1 MYLTFLL
8 LTLQVLGTASQFYG
22 GSMTFNSRSNFDGSY
37 KVELRFKTA
46 DHHCSSS
53 NSWAC
58 WSGDCGFDDSYDM
71 GQIDSSVN
79 GDNWCQFE
87 EVITRTFYTN
97 DPFELINQDC
107 CWTTGG
113 AWSLFTHIDLGV
125 RSDTSEPNRS
135 PITTT
140 LPFLRVPQ
148 NCPRR
153 FNLLAFDPD
162 GDHVRCRYG
171 LGYNNEC
178 GTCNQHG
185 GFTLDQNECSL
196 SYDYTWLT
204 GVYSFELVLED
215 FPMNTITLYYTDQP
229 SVTRDP
235 ASFIRPRR
243 MVRSVNF
250 IYTTTVAPT
259 TTTVAPTTTTAA
271 PTTTTVAPTTTTA
284 APTTTTVAPTTTT
297 VAPTT
302 TTVGPTTTT
311 VGPTTT
317 TVPTTTT
324 TVAPTTTTVEPT
336 TTTIPPTTTTVAPTT
351 TVALTTTDPTLSLS
365 KIPLQFSLQVDGSAP
380 SCTEG
385 AYIPQFLHPTPQHG
399 EHLQAHVYEELEFI
413 IKPFAF
419 ISSITDVIISGPLYS
434 TKQKASA
441 GEYVINWTPTSENY
455 GQHFPF
461 CFIAEGQYGS
471 NIYQSEMRCV
481 LVKVEG
487 YTTVAP
493 TTTTVAPTTTTVA
506 PTTTTVAPT
515 TTTVAPTTTTVAPT
529 TTTVAPTTT
538 IVAPTTTTVPP
549 TTTTVAPTTT
559 TVAPTTT
566 TVAPTTTTVAPTTT
580 TAAPMTTTVAPTTT
594 TVAPTTTTVPPTT
607 TTVAPTTT
615 TVAPTTTTVAPTTTT
630 VAPTTTTAAPMTTTV
645 APTTTTVPQTTTTV
659 APTTTTV
666 APTTTTVAPTTT
678 TVAPTTTTVAP
689 TTTTVA
695 PTTTTVAPTTTTV
708 APTTTTVA
716 PTTTTVAP
724 TTTTVAPTTTT
735 VAPTTTTVAPTTTTV
750 APTTTTVAPTT
761 TTVAPTTTTVAPTT
775 TTVAPTTTTVAPTT
789 TTVAPTTTTV
799 TPTTTT
805 VAPTTTTV
813 LPTLQGP
820 KAHVTCLQNSMS
832 VSVEKSTIKNINNKH
847 LRLLN
852 PFCRLNSNKTH
863 VFISIPLNGC
873 GTEIEETN
881 DNLIFKNK
889 IFSYDDPRDI
899 ITRKHELEIEFL
911 CKYRKRSNLT
921 MEFDTRRPGINF
933 TEIGF
938 GSFSYEFEFYQSAN
952 FYNEIDPNSYP
963 LEYDLGEMIY
973 MQIEPITPVR
983 NTEIF
988 LESCVATPYD
998 NPNYPISYPIIT
1010 NGCIV
1015 DETVQIFSNHK
1026 PYIEFGL
1033 EAFKFIGLH
1042 DQVFIS
1048 CSIIICEANNPLTRC
1063 SQGCTKNTVSP
1074 PSHHHHKR
1082 EAPIQTTSHFISQ
1095 GPLRLRRASQVTVSQ
1110 GVNLNL
1116 LVIAGCLIA
1125 TVAMV
1130 CGVLVYRL
1138 RMSRVRYQPVPSHE
1152 I

>member
-8 LTLQVLGTASQFYG
+8 LILQVLSTTASHFYG

-46 DHHCSSS
+46 YHHCSSYDYWS
-53 NSWAC
+53 CS
-58 WSGDCGFDDSYDM
+58 SGDCGIEDSYEM
-71 GQIDSSVN
+71 GQIDSSGN
-79 GDNWCQFE
+79 GGNWCQSE
-87 EVITRTFYTN
+87 GIITRTVSNN
-97 DPFELINQDC
+97 DPFELINQNC
-107 CWTTGG
+107 CWIYNTVTTGG
-113 AWSLFTHIDLGV
+113 PWSLLTHIDLGV

-148 NCPRR
+148 NCPRTY
-153 FNLLAFDPD
+153 NLLAFDPD

-171 LGYNNEC
+171 LAYNNEC
-178 GTCNQHG
+178 GICNQPA

-196 SYDYTWLT
+196 SYDNISLT

-215 FPMNTITLYYTDQP
+215 FPINTITLSYTNQP

-235 ASFIRPRR
+235 DSFNRAQR
-243 MVRSVNF
+243 MVRSVNL
-250 IYTTTVAPT
+250 IYTNPDPPRT
-259 TTTVAPTTTTAA
+259 TTDPPGTTTD
-271 PTTTTVAPTTTTA
+271 P
-284 APTTTTVAPTTTT
+284 
-297 VAPTT
+297 
-302 TTVGPTTTT
+302 
-311 VGPTTT
+311 PTTT
-317 TVPTTTT
+317 TVP
-324 TVAPTTTTVEPT
+324 PT
-336 TTTIPPTTTTVAPTT
+336 TTTIEQMTTTVPPTTTTVPPT
-351 TVALTTTDPTLSLS
+351 TTTDPPTTTTVPPTTTTVPPTTTTDPPGTTTDPPTTTTVPPTTTTIEQMTTTVPPTTTTVPPTTTTVPLTTTTVPPTTTPVPLTTTTCGPCTTPVPPTTTPVPPTTTPVPPTTTTVPPTTTTDPNLPLS

-385 AYIPQFLHPTPQHG
+385 EYIPLFLPPTPQHG
-399 EHLQAHVYEELEFI
+399 EHLQARVDEELEIRI
-413 IKPFAF
+413 IAFAY

-434 TKQKASA
+434 TKNKATT
-441 GEYVINWTPTSENY
+441 GEYVINWTPTLENS
-455 GQHFPF
+455 GQYFPF
-461 CFIAEGQYGS
+461 CFIAEGQSGS

-481 LVKVEG
+481 IVEVDEIG
-487 YTTVAP
+487 L

-506 PTTTTVAPT
+506 PTTTTLAPT
-515 TTTVAPTTTTVAPT
+515 TTTLAPTTTTLAPT
-529 TTTVAPTTT
+529 TTTL
-538 IVAPTTTTVPP
+538 APTTTTL
-549 TTTTVAPTTT
+549 APTTT
-559 TVAPTTT
+559 TLAPTTT
-566 TVAPTTTTVAPTTT
+566 TLAPTTTTLAPTTT
-580 TAAPMTTTVAPTTT
+580 TLAPTTT
-594 TVAPTTTTVPPTT
+594 TLAPTTTTL
-607 TTVAPTTT
+607 
-615 TVAPTTTTVAPTTTT
+615 
-630 VAPTTTTAAPMTTTV
+630 
-645 APTTTTVPQTTTTV
+645 

-695 PTTTTVAPTTTTV
+695 PTTTTVAPTTTTKAPTTTSV
-708 APTTTTVA
+708 APTTTTVVPTTTTVA

-724 TTTTVAPTTTT
+724 TTTTKAPTTTSVAPTTTTVVPTTTT
-735 VAPTTTTVAPTTTTV
+735 VAPTTTTVAS
-750 APTTTTVAPTT
+750 
-761 TTVAPTTTTVAPTT
+761 
-775 TTVAPTTTTVAPTT
+775 
-789 TTVAPTTTTV
+789 
-799 TPTTTT
+799 
-805 VAPTTTTV
+805 
-813 LPTLQGP
+813 TLQGP

-847 LRLLN
+847 LRLIN

-889 IFSYDDPRDI
+889 IISYDNPSDI
-899 ITRKHELEIEFL
+899 ITRTHELEIEFM
-911 CKYRKRSNLT
+911 CKYQKRSNLT

-952 FYNEIDPNSYP
+952 FYNEIDAKSYP

-973 MQIEPITPVR
+973 MQIEPITPVQH
-983 NTEIF
+983 TEIF

-1015 DETVQIFSNHK
+1015 DETVQIFSNHQ

-1048 CSIIICEANNPLTRC
+1048 CSIIICEVNNPATRC
-1063 SQGCTKNTVSP
+1063 SQGCTNTTVSP

-1082 EAPIQTTSHFISQ
+1082 EAPIQTASHLISQ

-1116 LVIAGCLIA
+1116 LVIAGCLLA

-1130 CGVLVYRL
+1130 CAVLVYRL
-1138 RMSRVRYQPVPSHE
+1138 RTSRVRYQPLPSHE

>member
-8 LTLQVLGTASQFYG
+8 LTLQVLSTTASHFYG

-46 DHHCSSS
+46 YHHCSSYDY
-53 NSWAC
+53 WTC
-58 WSGDCGFDDSYDM
+58 WSGNCGIENSYEM
-71 GQIDSSVN
+71 GKIDSSVN
-79 GDNWCQFE
+79 GGNWCQSE
-87 EVITRTFYTN
+87 GIITRTVSTN

-107 CWTTGG
+107 CWIYNTVTTGG
-113 AWSLFTHIDLGV
+113 PWSLLTHIDLGV
-125 RSDTSEPNRS
+125 RSDTSKPNRS

-171 LGYNNEC
+171 LGSNNEC
-178 GTCNQHG
+178 GICNQPA
-185 GFTLDQNECSL
+185 GFTLDQNQCSL
-196 SYDYTWLT
+196 SYGHTSLT

-215 FPMNTITLYYTDQP
+215 FPMQTITLSYTNQP

-235 ASFIRPRR
+235 VSLNRARR
-243 MVRSVNF
+243 MVRSIDLN
-250 IYTTTVAPT
+250 YTTTVAPT
-259 TTTVAPTTTTAA
+259 TVAVAPPTTTIAVTTITNPQTTTTVPLTTTTCGSCKTTIPSTTTTVPSTKTTVPPTNTTCGSCKTTIPSTTTTVPSTKTTVPSTKTTVPPTNTTCGSCKTTIPSTTTTVPSTKTTVPPTNTTCGSCKTTIPSTTTTVPPTTSTVPPTKTTCGSCKTPVSSTTTPVSSTTTPVPSTTTPVPSTTTPVPSTTTPVTPTTTPVTPTTTPVTPTITTVL
-271 PTTTTVAPTTTTA
+271 PTTTTVPTVPLSKIPLQFSLQVDSPALSCTEGEYLPQFLHPTPQHREHLQARVYEEIEIRINAFAYISSITDVIISGPLHSTKHKATTGEYVINWTPTPENHGQHFPFCFIA
-284 APTTTTVAPTTTT
+284 EGQDGSNIYQSEMRCVIVEVDEIALTTTTVAPTTTT

-302 TTVGPTTTT
+302 TTVAQTT
-311 VGPTTT
+311 
-317 TVPTTTT
+317 
-324 TVAPTTTTVEPT
+324 
-336 TTTIPPTTTTVAPTT
+336 
-351 TVALTTTDPTLSLS
+351 
-365 KIPLQFSLQVDGSAP
+365 
-380 SCTEG
+380 
-385 AYIPQFLHPTPQHG
+385 
-399 EHLQAHVYEELEFI
+399 
-413 IKPFAF
+413 
-419 ISSITDVIISGPLYS
+419 
-434 TKQKASA
+434 
-441 GEYVINWTPTSENY
+441 
-455 GQHFPF
+455 
-461 CFIAEGQYGS
+461 
-471 NIYQSEMRCV
+471 
-481 LVKVEG
+481 
-487 YTTVAP
+487 TTVAP

-529 TTTVAPTTT
+529 TTTVA
-538 IVAPTTTTVPP
+538 
-549 TTTTVAPTTT
+549 
-559 TVAPTTT
+559 
-566 TVAPTTTTVAPTTT
+566 
-580 TAAPMTTTVAPTTT
+580 
-594 TVAPTTTTVPPTT
+594 
-607 TTVAPTTT
+607 
-615 TVAPTTTTVAPTTTT
+615 
-630 VAPTTTTAAPMTTTV
+630 
-645 APTTTTVPQTTTTV
+645 TTTV

-695 PTTTTVAPTTTTV
+695 PTTTTVAPTTTTY
-708 APTTTTVA
+708 AST
-716 PTTTTVAP
+716 
-724 TTTTVAPTTTT
+724 
-735 VAPTTTTVAPTTTTV
+735 
-750 APTTTTVAPTT
+750 
-761 TTVAPTTTTVAPTT
+761 
-775 TTVAPTTTTVAPTT
+775 
-789 TTVAPTTTTV
+789 
-799 TPTTTT
+799 
-805 VAPTTTTV
+805 
-813 LPTLQGP
+813 LPGP

-847 LRLLN
+847 LRLID
-852 PFCRLNSNKTH
+852 PSCQPNSNETH

-873 GTEIEETN
+873 GTEMKETN

-889 IFSYDDPRDI
+889 IISYDDPRDI

-938 GSFSYEFEFYQSAN
+938 GAFSYEFEFYQSAD

-973 MQIEPITPVR
+973 MQIEPITPVQ

-1015 DETVQIFSNHK
+1015 DETVQIFSNHQ

-1063 SQGCTKNTVSP
+1063 SKGCTNIPISP
-1074 PSHHHHKR
+1074 LSHHLQKR

-1095 GPLRLRRASQVTVSQ
+1095 GPLRLRRESQVTVSQ

-1116 LVIAGCLIA
+1116 LVIAGCLLA
-1125 TVAMV
+1125 TAAMV